1 MEKNILW
8 VIFYN
13 FLFILL
19 AACKDSHRS
28 KPSRLKH
35 DNTLLPNYA
44 NLMRDD
50 QNGQNSDK
58 RGDNINNHNTNNN
71 DQNNHNGNND
81 NSINSEYLK
90 TSHLQNSSTI
100 AHLND
105 HKITTKPARYSY
117 IQRSKIYGLNPNN
130 NKIENINNELHSV
143 PNSFAQYFVYS
154 NINRTIHKM
163 GYISFFDEY
172 NNIVTL
178 SLPYHARV
186 YGLMELKN
194 YSVLYSELQHD
205 VYSYFDPQIDKVF
218 KGAEKNAIVCENNI
232 VNLYNMVTRLENP
245 EHYNNN
251 RENYSKERNDY
262 ERQLASLHDCL
273 LNNHKKNYKSIIYAD
288 AIFFDSL
295 HHIHCYSQY
304 KCSTRLYRDM
314 LNISMR
320 KIHEYELKKKDEA
333 IDKFIKT
340 YETAVDVMKKIK
352 NELNPSFYSDMADFV
367 IDEIEYIIEGLNA
380 HSEKIDTASDFI
392 KYLNKENVPNE
403 ISKNEIK
410 TNYVGLAM
418 HTGSFRFSTEHVKML
433 EEIFKSKE
441 KILYDI
447 CSKFSN
453 DLKNRI
459 TTLINSEYSSSNC
472 SPIISTCEEAKKS
485 LESLRTSST
494 KQLENRE
501 LNSKPE
507 IAPVKKSYDG
517 KMLKLEEAI
526 KRAQEI
532 INSVNV
538 IIQFNTTETEAKKK
552 ETDNIPQYINA
563 LEKDKKLLE
572 VIDSIKKQK
581 QKISENSNK
590 IKNFS
595 EAANALKTEVE
606 ELKRGIDED
615 QYLKNE
621 LQ

>member
-13 FLFILL
+13 FLIILL
-19 AACKDSHRS
+19 ASCKDTHRS

-35 DNTLLPNYA
+35 DHTLLPNYA
-44 NLMRDD
+44 NLIKDD
-50 QNGQNSDK
+50 QNRQNNDK
-58 RGDNINNHNTNNN
+58 RGDSINNDNKNHNN
-71 DQNNHNGNND
+71 QNNHNANND

-100 AHLND
+100 VHLND
-105 HKITTKPARYSY
+105 HKITINPARYSY
-117 IQRSKIYGLNPNN
+117 IQRSKLYGLNPNN
-130 NKIENINNELHSV
+130 NKIENINNELHTV

-163 GYISFFDEY
+163 GYISIFDEY
-172 NNIVTL
+172 NNIVSL

-186 YGLMELKN
+186 YYLMELKN
-194 YSVLYSELQHD
+194 YSVLYSELQFD
-205 VYSYFDPQIDKVF
+205 VYSYYDPQIDKVF
-218 KGAEKNAIVCENNI
+218 KGAEKNAIVCEKSI
-232 VNLYNMVTRLENP
+232 INLYNIVTRLENP
-245 EHYNNN
+245 GHYNNS
-251 RENYSKERNDY
+251 RQNYSKERNDY

-273 LNNHKKNYKSIIYAD
+273 LNNHKKNYKDIIYAD
-288 AIFFDSL
+288 TTIFDSL
-295 HHIHCYSQY
+295 QHIHCWSSD
-304 KCSTRLYRDM
+304 KCSSRLYRDM

-320 KIHEYELKKKDEA
+320 KIHEYELKKKEEA
-333 IDKFIKT
+333 IDKYNNT
-340 YETAVDVMKKIK
+340 YETAVDVMNKIK
-352 NELNPSFYSDMADFV
+352 NELNSSFNSDMADFV
-367 IDEIEYIIEGLNA
+367 LDEIEYIIERLNA
-380 HSEKIDTASDFI
+380 HSEKIDSASDFI
-392 KYLNKENVPNE
+392 KYINKENVPNE

-410 TNYVGLAM
+410 SNYVALGM
-418 HTGSFRFSTEHVKML
+418 HSGSFRFSTEHVNML

-472 SPIISTCEEAKKS
+472 SPIISTCEEAKTS

-507 IAPVKKSYDG
+507 IALVKKSYDG

-532 INSVNV
+532 IKSVNE
-538 IIQFNTTETEAKKK
+538 IIQFNTTETEAKKR

-563 LEKDKKLLE
+563 LEKNKKLLE

-590 IKNFS
+590 IKTFS
-595 EAANALKTEVE
+595 EAANALKAEVE
-606 ELKRGIDED
+606 ELKKGIDEN
-615 QYLKNE
+615 QYLKKE